1 LFVFFLLEIV
11 LSVLRIIPSDYPFDI
26 IKLFFNTAKAIITAN
41 PGDRWFMDMVLNV
54 TFNNISVISWQSV
67 LLVEENGVP
76 EKTTDQQQVTDKL
89 LSHKVVWSR
98 PCLIGIQMHNVNGYW
113 H

>member
-11 LSVLRIIPSDYPFDI
+11 LSVLRILPSDYPFDI

-76 EKTTDQQQVTDKL
+76 EKTTDQQQVAPLVTPIML
-89 LSHKVVWSR
+89 L
-98 PCLIGIQMHNVNGYW
+98 L
-113 H
+113 